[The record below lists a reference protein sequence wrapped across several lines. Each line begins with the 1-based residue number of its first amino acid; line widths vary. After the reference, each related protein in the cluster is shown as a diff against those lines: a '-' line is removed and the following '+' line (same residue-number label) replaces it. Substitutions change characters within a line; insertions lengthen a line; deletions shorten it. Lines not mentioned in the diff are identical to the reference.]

1 MLYHILNKW
10 KDNINIC
17 TKEFLIKFSR
27 NTHVNYNG
35 HFHNW
40 SHVLIWYLWLLSS
53 NTHSVFLSLLARNS
67 TSCGSF
73 LGGVI
78 HTFIPDGSVTFV
90 NLPILGC
97 FKFPLTLIIGHRST
111 RRHPKGSPAFQTW
124 VRYLSNLHCGEA
136 IQYSHDYLDLL
147 PLLVLW
153 VLFFSC
159 LLV

>member
-10 KDNINIC
+10 KGNINIY
-17 TKEFLIKFSR
+17 TKEFLIKCNR

-40 SHVLIWYLWLLSS
+40 SHVLIWYLKLLSS
-53 NTHSVFLSLLARNS
+53 NTHSVFPSLLARSS

-78 HTFIPDGSVTFV
+78 LTFIPDGSVTFV

-97 FKFPLTLIIGHRST
+97 FKFPLTLIIGHHST
-111 RRHPKGSPAFQTW
+111 RKHPKASPALQTW
-124 VRYLSNLHCGEA
+124 VRYLSYPHCGEA
-136 IQYSHDYLDLL
+136 VQYSHGCLDLL
-147 PLLVLW
+147 HLYYFW
-153 VLFFSC
+153 FFC